1 MIEILKQLVQM
12 ITGLAIGVC
21 VGLTIFTHPAI
32 GIIAMLGILQSAYK
46 GYQEAKESINVK

>member
-46 GYQEAKESINVK
+46 GYQEAKESTNV